1 MKVFD
6 TTLARLERALDVRL
20 VRQNVLST
28 NVANVDTPGFRPKD
42 VDFTASMVAIE
53 GAAHSE
59 GGVSQPTSPT
69 VGSSAAE
76 SSSLAVRELPIVD
89 VPAGGASFDGN
100 TVALDRTMV
109 AMAENALQYSA
120 TARAAGKKL
129 ALLRYVASDGNG

>member
-89 VPAGGASFDGN
+89 VPAGG
-100 TVALDRTMV
+100 
-109 AMAENALQYSA
+109 SA
-120 TARAAGKKL
+120 DAARRHGDPC
-129 ALLRYVASDGNG
+129 RV

>member
-100 TVALDRTMV
+100 TVDLDRTKV